1 MRRGGRNGSE
11 DGVML
16 ADYTARIVDVP
27 GRGIRLEPAGGSAV
41 PDQPNDVDLLAI
53 GIAFALGAAGYEH
66 HPEPRD
72 PEAQTLEGLLAGTA
86 VMPWRRAAAGAGPG
100 TADPG
105 TEPHVI
111 CGQAA
116 SGMFTCTV
124 RYLPAS
130 TPQAGSG
137 GL

>member
-1 MRRGGRNGSE
+1 MPT
-11 DGVML
+11 
-16 ADYTARIVDVP
+16 DYTARIIDVP
-27 GRGIRLEPAGGSAV
+27 SRGIRLEPADGSAV

-53 GIAFALGAAGYEH
+53 GVAIALGAAGYEH

-72 PEAQTLEGLLAGTA
+72 PQVQTLEGLLAGTA
-86 VMPWRRAAAGAGPG
+86 VMPWRRGAAAAGPG
-100 TADPG
+100 TAEPG
-105 TEPHVI
+105 TEPHVT
-111 CGQAA
+111 CGRAA

-130 TPQAGSG
+130 TPQADPG